1 MSVRDIVDKFNTWLS
16 FIKSYRQWRKLLCY
30 ICKIRDQM
38 DVHSLFKTWECFF
51 IALLVES
58 ATIGNRPE
66 TWGWFFFFFFF
77 YLKDWCWCFPK
88 PRETNRLRITEVN
101 GAHVEIAIFLHF
113 SVHAFVLRRQT
124 TKKRTR
130 SFFWR
135 TDVDVSQRQGKQI
148 GWGLQK

>member
-51 IALLVES
+51 YCLIGGICNNWKQTRDMRLV
-58 ATIGNRPE
+58 
-66 TWGWFFFFFFF
+66 FFFF
-77 YLKDWCWCFPK
+77 YLKDWCRCFPK
-88 PRETNRLRITEVN
+88 PRETNRLRITEGN

-130 SFFWR
+130 SFFLR
-135 TDVDVSQRQGKQI
+135 TDVDVSPRQGKQI
-148 GWGLQK
+148 GWELQK

>member
-1 MSVRDIVDKFNTWLS
+1 MIVLHKNRIDNEENCYVTSAKLEIKWMSILFLKHGNLF
-16 FIKSYRQWRKLLCY
+16 LLPY
-30 ICKIRDQM
+30 WWNLQQLETDQRHE
-38 DVHSLFKTWECFF
+38 V
-51 IALLVES
+51 
-58 ATIGNRPE
+58 G
-66 TWGWFFFFFFF
+66 FFFF
-77 YLKDWCWCFPK
+77 LKDWCRCFPK

-130 SFFWR
+130 SFFLR